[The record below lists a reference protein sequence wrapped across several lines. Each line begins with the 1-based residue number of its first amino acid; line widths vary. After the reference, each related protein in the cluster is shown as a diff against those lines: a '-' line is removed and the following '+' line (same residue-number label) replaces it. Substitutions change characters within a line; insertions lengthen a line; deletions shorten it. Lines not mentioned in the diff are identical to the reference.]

1 MIEAIVAKKGHRVRV
16 VFEKYSATLY
26 FQPPPPLISERLIG
40 CLDNELEKVSAFEIS
55 KGNLCVFD
63 KSLLSK
69 GVVDLRYNPEIK
81 KGSDEATEMAFHATT
96 KRIAQ
101 TIANRLAG
109 DD

>member
-1 MIEAIVAKKGHRVRV
+1 MIEAIVAKKGHRVRI
-16 VFEKYSATLY
+16 VFKEYSASLY
-26 FQPPPPLISERLIG
+26 FQPPSPLISEKLIG
-40 CLDNELEKVSAFEIS
+40 FLDNELEKVSAFEIS
-55 KGNLCVFD
+55 EGNLCVFD

-81 KGSDEATEMAFHATT
+81 KSSDEATEMAFHDTA

-101 TIANRLAG
+101 TIANRFAG

>member
-1 MIEAIVAKKGHRVRV
+1 MIEAIVAKKGHRVRI
-16 VFEKYSATLY
+16 VFKEYSASLY

-40 CLDNELEKVSAFEIS
+40 RLDNELEKVSAFEIS
-55 KGNLCVFD
+55 EGNLCVFD
-63 KSLLSK
+63 KLLLSK

-81 KGSDEATEMAFHATT
+81 KGSDEAFHATA

>member
-1 MIEAIVAKKGHRVRV
+1 MIEVVVAKKGHRVRI
-16 VFEKYSATLY
+16 VFEKYSASLY
-26 FQPPPPLISERLIG
+26 FQPPPPLISEKLISF
-40 CLDNELEKVSAFEIS
+40 LDNELEKVSAFEIS
-55 KGNLCVFD
+55 EGNLCVFD
-63 KSLLSK
+63 KTLLAR

-81 KGSDEATEMAFHATT
+81 KGSDEATERAFHATA